1 LNLGFL
7 YLPMTA
13 DLGENESELVIEN
26 RLCLARDE
34 IRRWQRHDRERKG
47 GSSALREDV

>member
-1 LNLGFL
+1 
-7 YLPMTA
+7 MTA

-47 GSSALREDV
+47 GVECSERRCIVWLEEMRS